1 MSLKALQEYTFTS
14 RYARYL
20 KNKNRR
26 ETWSEAVNRCK
37 DMMLEKYKDIPEVH
51 PDIEWAYEMMRK
63 KRVLGSQRAMQF
75 GGKPVLDKNMRMYN
89 CVSSYCDR
97 VKFFQECMW
106 LLLAGCGTGFSVQKH
121 HVDKLPKLLKE
132 KQGYKKFVIEDTIEG
147 WADSVGVL
155 VSSYFKQTEVFHEY
169 SGYKITFD
177 YSKIRVAG
185 SPLSYGGKAPGPEP
199 LKIALNK
206 IKDLLDKTIEN
217 GQSKL
222 KPIQAYDI
230 VMYSADAVIS
240 GGVRRSATIALF
252 SEDDDEMM
260 KAKTGNWFHEN
271 PQRGRSNNSVVLLK
285 NELTKEKLSKIIE
298 SVKEYGEPGFI
309 LSNNYEHLVNPCVS
323 GDTIISVVGQGYVQ
337 IKDVVD
343 KEIEVW
349 NGFEW
354 TKVTPR
360 ITGYNQELFEVKLDN
375 GLSLK
380 CTANHR
386 WYIDCPQE
394 QYLNNPT
401 GDEFYIKET
410 KNLKIGDGLYY
421 FDRPMQP
428 TIKSIKS
435 IGIEDKVYCFKDI
448 KRGMGYF
455 NGIITGQCVE
465 ISFYAYNE
473 NGESGWQACN
483 LSTINDAKIKTK
495 EDFFEAAKAAAII
508 GTLQAGFTDTGYLG
522 DISKQII
529 EREALLGVSMTG
541 IMDSPD
547 ICLNPEIQKQ
557 ATDIVRKTNE
567 RIAKLLNIR
576 QAARLTCI
584 KPEGSASC
592 VLGTSSGI
600 HPHHATKYIRRIQSN
615 KQENVYQFF
624 KKINPRACQDS
635 VWSTND
641 TDGVIS
647 FCVEV
652 PPGSKTKNQLGA
664 IDLLKYVKST
674 QDNWVVPGTNKE
686 LCTQDWLV
694 HNVSNTINVK
704 PEEWNDVV
712 DYIYDNKESFC
723 GISLLPIT
731 GDKDYPQA
739 PFTTIYT
746 PNEMVHHY
754 KDGIMFVSGLIEVA
768 LKLWEDNLWKAC
780 DCALG
785 IGEKVKGT
793 AKKDWVSR
801 CEKFANKYFEG
812 SLRKLTYA
820 MKDVYNYKLWTELNL
835 EYKDV
840 DFSQLIE
847 IEDETKVSQDLA
859 CSGGTCELK

>member
-1 MSLKALQEYTFTS
+1 MVPYRYYTGNRDTVCSFLRGLYSANGSVVSGRVTLKASSFSVIQTIQCMLSSIGIRSYYTTNKATVVEFDNGEYECKESYDLNITTDRTIF
-14 RYARYL
+14 ARKIGFIQDY
-20 KNKNRR
+20 KNKKL
-26 ETWSEAVNRCK
+26 K
-37 DMMLEKYKDIPEVH
+37 DFI
-51 PDIEWAYEMMRK
+51 
-63 KRVLGSQRAMQF
+63 
-75 GGKPVLDKNMRMYN
+75 
-89 CVSSYCDR
+89 
-97 VKFFQECMW
+97 
-106 LLLAGCGTGFSVQKH
+106 
-121 HVDKLPKLLKE
+121 DKLQKNCKPK
-132 KQGYKKFVIEDTIEG
+132 
-147 WADSVGVL
+147 
-155 VSSYFKQTEVFHEY
+155 
-169 SGYKITFD
+169 
-177 YSKIRVAG
+177 
-185 SPLSYGGKAPGPEP
+185 
-199 LKIALNK
+199 
-206 IKDLLDKTIEN
+206 KT
-217 GQSKL
+217 S
-222 KPIQAYDI
+222 YDI
-230 VMYSADAVIS
+230 VSVDFIS
-240 GGVRRSATIALF
+240 
-252 SEDDDEMM
+252 
-260 KAKTGNWFHEN
+260 H
-271 PQRGRSNNSVVLLK
+271 
-285 NELTKEKLSKIIE
+285 
-298 SVKEYGEPGFI
+298 
-309 LSNNYEHLVNPCVS
+309 
-323 GDTIISVVGQGYVQ
+323 
-337 IKDVVD
+337 
-343 KEIEVW
+343 
-349 NGFEW
+349 
-354 TKVTPR
+354 
-360 ITGYNQELFEVKLDN
+360 
-375 GLSLK
+375 
-380 CTANHR
+380 
-386 WYIDCPQE
+386 
-394 QYLNNPT
+394 
-401 GDEFYIKET
+401 
-410 KNLKIGDGLYY
+410 
-421 FDRPMQP
+421 
-428 TIKSIKS
+428 
-435 IGIEDKVYCFKDI
+435 DKVYDI
-448 KRGMGYF
+448 TVDNESHTYWTAGC
-455 NGIITGQCVE
+455 NVSNCVE
-465 ISFYAYNE
+465 ISFYAYNDK
-473 NGESGWQACN
+473 GESGWQACN
-483 LSTINDAKIKTK
+483 LSTINDAKVKTK

-522 DISKQII
+522 KISKDII

-547 ICLNPEIQKQ
+547 VCLDPLIQKE
-557 ATDIVRKTNE
+557 ATEIVRKTNE
-567 RIAKLLNIR
+567 RVAKLLNIR
-576 QAARLTCI
+576 RAARLTCI

-674 QDNWVVPGTNKE
+674 QDNWVIPGTNKE

-712 DYIYDNKESFC
+712 DYIYENRESFC

-768 LKLWEDNLWKAC
+768 LELWEDNLWNAC

-801 CEKFANKYFEG
+801 CEKFASKYFEG
-812 SLRKLTYA
+812 NLRKLTYA

-847 IEDETKVSQDLA
+847 IDDDTKVSQDLS
-859 CSGGTCELK
+859 CSGGACELK